1 MNEQTQLPRDSV
13 VVPPNE
19 ARSLWRVLEI
29 GTGEEPHLDPKLL
42 EMWKQHVA
50 NGQEARFARRLRL
63 AQIDDSRVSRAFE
76 GKQAHYPVA
85 FRRPLQLAAQGSGL
99 DQESISAEIIRERNL
114 EKVGLFVGGL
124 HFPEVERRAAEMA
137 RQHPWL
143 GDGIGSLRVVLAKR
157 LAWLVAPVL
166 LHEFNC
172 FKVRRFASD
181 ICPSQ
186 GRGSSDR
193 NDRLAAE
200 FLEALPGVTEE
211 LLSIHYPVLS
221 DLVMREIGRWAA
233 HMDEMLSRLFQDRL
247 ALSAELGLSPDD
259 MLVSVT
265 TSGDTHRSG
274 RSVCILR
281 FASGFSVV
289 YKPRSLC
296 IDLWYRD
303 LLSWLSVQ
311 PGITLDI
318 TAPRVIDRGEYGW
331 SEYIE
336 HTQVS
341 EQGQEKRFYHRMGM
355 LLSLWTV
362 LGGSDGHYEN
372 VIARG
377 EYPFVIDT
385 ETLFD
390 GVGHQIAPN
399 ASLSTS
405 ASAVCYNK
413 VLSSVKRV
421 GFLPRYM
428 QPNADTAPFDLSA
441 IGLRGPIP
449 APFHQEDRG
458 SEDARSLGIGAPAKV
473 ELIPQGNAPTHRAGP
488 LGHELTRA
496 IETGFCEMH
505 DLLSRRREEVI
516 GQVRA
521 LSRNPRAR
529 VRVVPRQTHLYT
541 RLLQESISPEC
552 LRNGA
557 RRSIEIDRLSVKFTA
572 GRCTPFHR
580 ELLQAEL
587 NAIESLDI
595 PLFDVP
601 LASAPTNKRSCSP
614 TGVISRRSCGS
625 AAMDAIRRLRALDDI
640 DLAFQLRTTHES
652 LVLDDAFKSEEM
664 RTGHIESVDRA
675 KVTPVSE
682 DRVWRVVLEIEK
694 RIRETALTG
703 SKGDLGW
710 VAPNLIA
717 PGLYEQG
724 YTGTGLWGGSSG
736 IALFYA
742 ALYCATRDEMF
753 RQMSI
758 GALAPLQA
766 EVLASC
772 KHRRVGLQILRD
784 LYPLAI
790 AARLLKTPQILEP
803 VRGLLALVSKRAFR
817 QDSTYDVLGGSAGVV
832 LSMLSAEAIGTGEE
846 RLRIARLAGDH
857 LITNRIATP
866 CNARAWNTLDDA
878 LAGFAHGA
886 GGIALSLTRL
896 ASFTGDA
903 QYTDAAQEALE
914 YETSLYSEEK
924 RNWADMRG
932 VSKGQGPSWTASA
945 WCHGATG
952 IGLAY
957 LAIEERASRSSLQR
971 QIGWAIETSISLP
984 LPASDTLCCGTF
996 SRIALFDRLFERS
1009 GEPQFR
1015 EHRDILADIV
1025 LRRAVDGIRTVPDVS
1040 ECIAVPGFFNGL
1052 AGMGYELLRIYTNA
1066 DLPCIHTWD

>member
-1 MNEQTQLPRDSV
+1 MLDK
-13 VVPPNE
+13 
-19 ARSLWRVLEI
+19 
-29 GTGEEPHLDPKLL
+29 GTGMEPTLNPKLL

-50 NGQEARFARRLRL
+50 NGHEARFARRLRL
-63 AQIDDSRVSRAFE
+63 AQIDDALVSRAFA
-76 GKQAHYPVA
+76 GRQARYQDT
-85 FRRPLQLAAQGSGL
+85 FRRPLQLATQGTRSGQ
-99 DQESISAEIIRERNL
+99 DSISAEMIRQGNL

-124 HFPEVERRAAEMA
+124 HFPEVERRAAEIA

-143 GDGIGSLRVVLAKR
+143 GEGIESLRVVLVKR

-166 LHEFNC
+166 LHEFQC
-172 FKVRRFASD
+172 FKVRRFSSD
-181 ICPSQ
+181 ICSSH
-186 GRGSSDR
+186 GRGSIDR
-193 NDRLAAE
+193 NDRLASE
-200 FLEALPGVTEE
+200 FLEALPEATEE
-211 LLSIHYPVLS
+211 LLSVHYPVLS
-221 DLVMREIGRWAA
+221 DLVIREIGRWAA
-233 HMDEMLSRLFQDRL
+233 HMDEVLSRLFQDRM
-247 ALSAELGLSPDD
+247 ALSVELGLNPDD

-265 TSGDTHRSG
+265 SSGDTHRG
-274 RSVCILR
+274 GHSVCILR

-303 LLSWLSVQ
+303 LLSWLSAQ
-311 PGITLDI
+311 RGISLDI
-318 TAPRVIDRGEYGW
+318 TAPRVIERGEYGW
-331 SEYIE
+331 SEFIE
-336 HTQVS
+336 HKQVS
-341 EQGQEKRFYHRMGM
+341 DQGQEKRFYRRMGM

-390 GVGHQIAPN
+390 GVGHQLAPN
-399 ASLSTS
+399 ASGATS
-405 ASAVCYNK
+405 APAVCHNK

-449 APFHQEDRG
+449 APFHLEDRG
-458 SEDARSLGIGAPAKV
+458 SEDARSLGLAAPAKA
-473 ELIPQGNAPTHRAGP
+473 ELMPQGNAPTHRAGP
-488 LGHELTRA
+488 LGNELTQE
-496 IETGFCEMH
+496 IERGFSEMH
-505 DLLSRRREEVI
+505 DVLSCHREEVI
-516 GQVRA
+516 KKIRT

-541 RLLQESISPEC
+541 RLLQQSISAEC

-557 RRSIEIDRLSVKFTA
+557 RRSIEIDSLSIKFTA

-580 ELLQAEL
+580 ELLQAEI
-587 NAIESLDI
+587 NAMENLDI

-601 LASAPTNKRSCSP
+601 LVSVSTERRSCSL
-614 TGVISRRSCGS
+614 TGVISRRSCGG
-625 AAMDAIRRLRALDDI
+625 AAIDAIRRLRALDDT
-640 DLAFQLRTTHES
+640 DLDFQLRTTRES
-652 LVLDDAFKSEEM
+652 LLLDDAFKSRET
-664 RTGHIESVDRA
+664 RAGHIESVDRA
-675 KVTPVSE
+675 GATPVSE
-682 DRVWRVVLEIEK
+682 DRVWRVVLEIEQI
-694 RIRETALTG
+694 IRKTAITG

-710 VAPNLIA
+710 IAPNLIA

-742 ALYCATRDEMF
+742 ALYRATSDEMF
-753 RQMSI
+753 RQMSLR
-758 GALAPLQA
+758 ALAPLQA
-766 EVLASC
+766 EVQASR
-772 KHRRVGLQILRD
+772 KHRRVGLQLLRD

-790 AARLLKTPQILEP
+790 SARLLKMPHILEP
-803 VRGLLALVSKRAFR
+803 ARGLLPLVSKREFR
-817 QDSTYDVLGGSAGVV
+817 QDSTYDVLGGSAGVL
-832 LSMLSAEAIGTGEE
+832 LSMLSAATIGTVEE

-857 LITNRIATP
+857 LITNRISTP
-866 CNARAWNTLDDA
+866 CEARAWKTLDDA
-878 LAGFAHGA
+878 LAGFAHGT
-886 GGIALSLTRL
+886 GGIALSLMRL
-896 ASFTGDA
+896 ARCTGDA
-903 QYTDAAQEALE
+903 QYSDAAQEALE

-932 VSKGQGPSWTASA
+932 VSKGQGPSWKASA

-957 LAIEERASRSSLQR
+957 LAIEESASRSSLQR
-971 QIGWAIETSISLP
+971 QIGWAIDTSISLP

-996 SRIALFDRLFERS
+996 SRIALFDRFLERS
-1009 GEPQFR
+1009 GDPQFR
-1015 EHRDILADIV
+1015 DHRDILADIV

-1052 AGMGYELLRIYTNA
+1052 AGMGYELLRIYTDA
-1066 DLPCIHTWD
+1066 DLPCVHTWD